1 MLHCACAIA
10 AQINRHSARAEPAG
24 TRTLLPIEWVRPGW
38 RGWRTRAVAA
48 VALRSSDQSLSL
60 VPIVPRVPLEHRQ
73 WWATGERLRACASRF
88 ARERSYRKYM
98 HPCSV
103 ACTCEPSQSRL
114 RRASH
119 LLPPSHFMHAC
130 SIACTREARLSHAC
144 RWRERTTVALC
155 SEGGGRRQRRR
166 PQRDGLTA
174 IREADLH
181 RQAAGWQHAPVLA
194 VADEHLQRHSSSVAA
209 VLRQSLWD
217 TTRAA
222 AAPAA
227 VRPPAC
233 ARSTRW
239 RPPAS
244 TGHPL
249 QAPPV
254 LRCHPSRACCLQ
266 SARGAAHACV
276 GHSERRGPTIFR

>member
-1 MLHCACAIA
+1 MGG
-10 AQINRHSARAEPAG
+10 ARE
-24 TRTLLPIEWVRPGW
+24 LLPQLRCAAP
-38 RGWRTRAVAA
+38 TRA
-48 VALRSSDQSLSL
+48 SLWF
-60 VPIVPRVPLEHRQ
+60 VPIVHPEYPLS
-73 WWATGERLRACASRF
+73 TGSGGRTASPRLRACASRF

-144 RWRERTTVALC
+144 RWRERTTVAHC

-194 VADEHLQRHSSSVAA
+194 VADEHLQWPSYTGS
-209 VLRQSLWD
+209 
-217 TTRAA
+217 AA
-222 AAPAA
+222 ADSHCGAQRAQ
-227 VRPPAC
+227 
-233 ARSTRW
+233 
-239 RPPAS
+239 
-244 TGHPL
+244 L
-249 QAPPV
+249 QR
-254 LRCHPSRACCLQ
+254 L
-266 SARGAAHACV
+266 
-276 GHSERRGPTIFR
+276 